1 MDEPILAKKLH
12 LKPGMRFAVV
22 NAPDGF
28 ARTLG
33 KLPAGVKLE
42 PSLEADLDLVMV
54 FASSQK
60 ALRTQWPKALAA
72 LKPDGALWVS
82 YPKKTS
88 GIQTDLGMGEW
99 DVSKGSDWNPVFM
112 IGIDDTWSSV
122 RFKYAPGLDRAREAR
137 QEEII
142 RDADGTVCIDRKNRV
157 ITPPGDLQKLLGRN
171 AGARAH
177 FDTLSFTNQREY
189 VGWIIEAKRPETRA
203 IRLAKTVGLLSKGKK
218 NPSDK

>member
-1 MDEPILAKKLH
+1 MLATKLH

-33 KLPAGVKLE
+33 KLPAGVKQE
-42 PSLEADLDLVMV
+42 PSLKADLDLVMV
-54 FASSQK
+54 FAASQK
-60 ALRTQWPKALAA
+60 ALQTHWPKALAA

-99 DVSKGSDWNPVFM
+99 TVSKGSDWNPVFM
-112 IGIDDTWSSV
+112 ISVDDTWSSV

-137 QEEII
+137 QDEII
-142 RDADGTVCIDRKNRV
+142 RDADGTVCIDRKNRA
-157 ITPPGDLQKLLGRN
+157 ITPPRDLQKLLGRN

-189 VGWIIEAKRPETRA
+189 IGWIIEAKRPETRA
-203 IRLAKTVGLLSKGKK
+203 MRLAKAVDLLSKGKK
-218 NPSDK
+218 NPSEK

>member
-1 MDEPILAKKLH
+1 MLVKKLH
-12 LKPGMRFAVV
+12 LKPGMRVAVL

-33 KLPAGVKLE
+33 KPPAGVKQE
-42 PSLEADLDLVMV
+42 SSLKPDLDLVMLFV
-54 FASSQK
+54 STRK
-60 ALRTQWPKALAA
+60 ALNAQWPKAIAA
-72 LKPDGALWVS
+72 LKTDGALWVS

-88 GIQTDLGMGEW
+88 GIETDLGMGEW
-99 DVSKGSDWNPVFM
+99 EAAKGSDWNPVAM
-112 IGIDDTWSSV
+112 IGLDDTWSSV

-137 QEEII
+137 QDEII

-157 ITPPGDLQKLLGRN
+157 ITPPGDLQKLLSRN
-171 AGARAH
+171 AKARAQ

-203 IRLAKTVGLLSKGKK
+203 ARLSKTVDLLSKGKK
-218 NPSDK
+218 NPTDK

>member
-1 MDEPILAKKLH
+1 MLAKKLH
-12 LKPGMRFAVV
+12 LKPGMRVAVL

-33 KLPAGVKLE
+33 KLPAGVKQE
-42 PSLEADLDLVMV
+42 PSLKADLDLVMLFV
-54 FASSQK
+54 STQK
-60 ALRTQWPKALAA
+60 ALNSQWPKAMSA
-72 LKPDGALWVS
+72 LKTDGALWVS

-88 GIQTDLGMGEW
+88 GIETDLGMGEW
-99 DVSKGSDWNPVFM
+99 DAAKGSDWNPVAM
-112 IGIDDTWSSV
+112 IGLDDTWSSV

-137 QEEII
+137 QDEMI

-157 ITPPGDLQKLLGRN
+157 IMPPGDLQTLLGRN
-171 AGARAH
+171 AKARAQ

-203 IRLAKTVGLLSKGKK
+203 ARLSKTVDLLSKGKK
-218 NPSDK
+218 NPTDK